1 MADAGEQI
9 EFVNSGN
16 VSLVNA
22 TDSATFKQLY
32 NLRVS
37 ITQNVVTKQ
46 TISNLLDKHF
56 DLRDFVVEGD
66 IMITEP
72 EIATWIGYTVQTN
85 NLPPAKSF
93 QIIFTADNGNTSTV
107 SGTFRIKDLFYEIPE
122 EGDANYH
129 VRLESVD
136 GAVVES

>member
-1 MADAGEQI
+1 MSAGELA
-9 EFVNSGN
+9 EFVNSGK

-22 TDSATFKQLY
+22 TDTLTFKQMQ
-32 NLRVS
+32 NVRVF
-37 ITQNVVTKQ
+37 ITQETVTNY
-46 TISNLLDKHF
+46 TISNTVDKHF
-56 DLRDFVVEGD
+56 QPREFAIEGD

-93 QIIFTADNGNTSTV
+93 QVVFTADNGTSSTV
-107 SGTFRIKDLFYEIPE
+107 SGTFRIKDLTYNVPT
-122 EGDANYH
+122 EGDTNYH

-136 GAVVES
+136 GAVTET